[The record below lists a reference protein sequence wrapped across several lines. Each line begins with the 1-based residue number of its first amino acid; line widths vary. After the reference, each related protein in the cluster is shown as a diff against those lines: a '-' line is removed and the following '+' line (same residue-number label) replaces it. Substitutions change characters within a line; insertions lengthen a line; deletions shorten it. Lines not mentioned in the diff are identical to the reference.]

1 MQQSVGIK
9 RPKYFW
15 LQHQIFYGALHNTF
29 PSFYR
34 QILSDYPREQCVK
47 PKFLKW
53 MFLLPDGEPYPCKVG
68 KCEKLKEKVMKI
80 TSNEKVKLLVNY
92 ENKQKL
98 TDKHFR
104 KIIKF
109 SNDKDVLV
117 RSMVADL
124 LINFESNES
133 KKVLLK
139 LACDKKAMVR
149 TSAYDSLS
157 AFKSKKVEKFLKKL
171 Y

>member
-98 TDKHFR
+98 TPKHFR

-109 SNDKDVLV
+109 SDDKDVLV

-124 LINFESNES
+124 LNRIYQCRG
-133 KKVLLK
+133 KKS
-139 LACDKKAMVR
+139 VR
-149 TSAYDSLS
+149 PVP
-157 AFKSKKVEKFLKKL
+157 VEKNG
-171 Y
+171 

>member
-1 MQQSVGIK
+1 
-9 RPKYFW
+9 
-15 LQHQIFYGALHNTF
+15 
-29 PSFYR
+29 
-34 QILSDYPREQCVK
+34 
-47 PKFLKW
+47 

-98 TDKHFR
+98 TPKHFR

-109 SNDKDVLV
+109 SDDKDVLV

-124 LINFESNES
+124 LNRIYQCRG
-133 KKVLLK
+133 KKS
-139 LACDKKAMVR
+139 VR
-149 TSAYDSLS
+149 PVP
-157 AFKSKKVEKFLKKL
+157 VEKNG
-171 Y
+171 

>member
-1 MQQSVGIK
+1 MK
-9 RPKYFW
+9 M
-15 LQHQIFYGALHNTF
+15 T
-29 PSFYR
+29 
-34 QILSDYPREQCVK
+34 SD
-47 PKFLKW
+47 
-53 MFLLPDGEPYPCKVG
+53 
-68 KCEKLKEKVMKI
+68 
-80 TSNEKVKLLVNY
+80 EKVKLLVNY

-98 TDKHFR
+98 TPKHFR

-109 SNDKDVLV
+109 SDDKDVLV

-149 TSAYDSLS
+149 TSAYDSL
-157 AFKSKKVEKFLKKL
+157 AVFKSKKVEKFLKKSDIK
-171 Y
+171 